1 MRRRGSRLG
10 ARRCPTTAVPN
21 SGVTKV
27 TVKSTHLP
35 VDKKQPPHIQMENDP
50 IHPPHPASGPHLPEK
65 DPTIM
70 TTSTSTPTPRR
81 TKFRRG
87 SALAAIA
94 CTVGVSAGSAVLGA
108 APAQAL
114 SSFAGCSFNVA
125 KVDGVTGLPL
135 AGASFKVATADGS
148 AKLLTPAQALQVST
162 QFAALVAP
170 YQALVDADNSGVGVS
185 SYGYL
190 KDDANGATP
199 AQKVFDVQAS
209 IDILAARDAETQAH
223 PIPSSAAAGFDTS
236 AVMAFDQAIHIQLA
250 AERAYVAGG
259 GSAPVST
266 IAPAPA
272 ADRVNY
278 PKPALEAAIARS
290 RMIIVQQ
297 ALPAP
302 IAAQLAAIKAPFEV
316 TSLTGPTQANGILG
330 IEPAIL
336 AGGSGDPATVAVDS
350 GPTVGGTTVPITITE
365 TVAPQGFALDTS
377 PQTLPVGFDSCA
389 PLSAAPPAPGSPAWT
404 VTKAHVGNGFVVT
417 ATLRDAVAAV
427 VVPPVVTP
435 PVTTPPV
442 TTPPVIPPV
451 VVPPVVTP
459 PVTTPPV
466 IPPVVTTP
474 PVVVVPPVVTT
485 PPVVVPVV
493 PVVPAPVVTPAP
505 VVVPV
510 IPAPGV
516 AIAVPVAP
524 APASAP
530 STTRVAPPRGVD
542 AGMAPAADSSSSSG
556 QRLRVALLGLT
567 GLAGAGGLFARR
579 RS

>member
-1 MRRRGSRLG
+1 
-10 ARRCPTTAVPN
+10 
-21 SGVTKV
+21 
-27 TVKSTHLP
+27 
-35 VDKKQPPHIQMENDP
+35 
-50 IHPPHPASGPHLPEK
+50 
-65 DPTIM
+65 M
-70 TTSTSTPTPRR
+70 TTSTSTPSR
-81 TKFRRG
+81 TKIRRG

-114 SSFAGCSFNVA
+114 SSFAGCSFNVV

-148 AKLLTPAQALQVST
+148 AKLLTPAQALQVSN
-162 QFAALVAP
+162 QFAVLVAPP

-199 AQKVFDVQAS
+199 AQKVFDVQSS

-250 AERAYVAGG
+250 AERAYVAAGG
-259 GSAPVST
+259 TAPVST
-266 IAPAPA
+266 ITPAPA

-302 IAAQLAAIKAPFEV
+302 IAAQLAKIKAPFEV
-316 TSLTGPTQANGILG
+316 ASLTGPTQANGILG

-404 VTKAHVGNGFVVT
+404 VTKAQVDNGFVVT

-427 VVPPVVTP
+427 VVPPVVIP
-435 PVTTPPV
+435 PVTTPPVVPPVV

-451 VVPPVVTP
+451 
-459 PVTTPPV
+459 TTPP
-466 IPPVVTTP
+466 
-474 PVVVVPPVVTT
+474 VVPPVVTT
-485 PPVVVPVV
+485 PPVVPPVVTTPPVIPPVTTPPVV
-493 PVVPAPVVTPAP
+493 PPVVTTPPAVTPVTPVPVVTPP
-505 VVVPV
+505 VAVPV
-510 IPAPGV
+510 TPAPGV
-516 AIAVPVAP
+516 AITAPVTP
-524 APASAP
+524 APQVARVA
-530 STTRVAPPRGVD
+530 RVAPPRGVD
-542 AGMAPAADSSSSSG
+542 AGLAAADSSTGSG
-556 QRLRVALLGLT
+556 QRVLGALLGLS
-567 GLAGAGGLFARR
+567 GLAVAGGLFARR
-579 RS
+579 RRS

>member
-1 MRRRGSRLG
+1 M
-10 ARRCPTTAVPN
+10 
-21 SGVTKV
+21 
-27 TVKSTHLP
+27 
-35 VDKKQPPHIQMENDP
+35 
-50 IHPPHPASGPHLPEK
+50 
-65 DPTIM
+65 
-70 TTSTSTPTPRR
+70 TSTSTPTPTRSPV
-81 TKFRRG
+81 RRG
-87 SALAAIA
+87 TALAVATLIA
-94 CTVGVSAGSAVLGA
+94 AGTGSAVLGA

-114 SSFAGCSFNVA
+114 SSFSGCTFQVA

-148 AKLLTPAQALQVST
+148 AKLLTPAQALQVSN
-162 QFAALVAP
+162 QFAVLVAP

-199 AQKVFDVQAS
+199 AQKVFDVQSS

-236 AVMAFDQAIHIQLA
+236 AVMAFDQAIRIQLA
-250 AERAYVAGG
+250 AERAYVAAGG
-259 GSAPVST
+259 TAPVST
-266 IAPAPA
+266 ITPAPA
-272 ADRVNY
+272 ADRVNF

-297 ALPAP
+297 NLPAP

-316 TSLTGPTQANGILG
+316 ASLTGPTQANGTLG

-336 AGGSGDPATVAVDS
+336 AGGSSDPATVAVDS

-404 VTKAHVGNGFVVT
+404 VTKAQVGDGFVVT
-417 ATLRDAVAAV
+417 ATLRDAIAA
-427 VVPPVVTP
+427 
-435 PVTTPPV
+435 
-442 TTPPVIPPV
+442 V

-474 PVVVVPPVVTT
+474 PVIPPVVTTPPVIPPVVTTPPVIPPVVTTPPVIPPVVTTPPVIPPVVTPVVPAPVVTPVVPAPVVTPPVVVVPPVVTT
-485 PPVVVPVV
+485 PAPVVTPVIPAPVAVPVI
-493 PVVPAPVVTPAP
+493 PAPVVT
-505 VVVPV
+505 
-510 IPAPGV
+510 PAPGV

-524 APASAP
+524 APQVA
-530 STTRVAPPRGVD
+530 RVALPRGVD
-542 AGMAPAADSSSSSG
+542 AGLAAESSSG
-556 QRLRVALLGLT
+556 SGQRILGALLGLT
-567 GLAGAGGLFARR
+567 GLTAAGGLIARR
-579 RS
+579 RRRQS

>member
-1 MRRRGSRLG
+1 
-10 ARRCPTTAVPN
+10 
-21 SGVTKV
+21 
-27 TVKSTHLP
+27 
-35 VDKKQPPHIQMENDP
+35 
-50 IHPPHPASGPHLPEK
+50 
-65 DPTIM
+65 M

-81 TKFRRG
+81 TKIRRG

-135 AGASFKVATADGS
+135 AGTSFRVATQDGS
-148 AKLLTPAQALQVST
+148 AKLLSPAQALQVST

-236 AVMAFDQAIHIQLA
+236 AVMAFDQAVRIQLA
-250 AERAYVAGG
+250 AERAYVAAGG
-259 GSAPVST
+259 TAPVST

-316 TSLTGPTQANGILG
+316 ASLTGPTQANGVLG

-404 VTKAHVGNGFVVT
+404 VTKAQVDNGFVVT

-427 VVPPVVTP
+427 VVPPVVVP

-442 TTPPVIPPV
+442 
-451 VVPPVVTP
+451 VPPV
-459 PVTTPPV
+459 VTTPPV
-466 IPPVVTTP
+466 IPPVVTPPVVTP
-474 PVVVVPPVVTT
+474 PVAVVPPVVTT
-485 PPVVVPVV
+485 PPVVT

-505 VVVPV
+505 APVVVPV
-510 IPAPGV
+510 IPAPVVTPAPAPV
-516 AIAVPVAP
+516 AIAVIPAPVVTPAP
-524 APASAP
+524 APQVA
-530 STTRVAPPRGVD
+530 RVAPPRGVD
-542 AGMAPAADSSSSSG
+542 AGLAPASSDTSTGTG
-556 QRLRVALLGLT
+556 QRILGGILGLT
-567 GLAGAGGLFARR
+567 GLAAAGGILARR
-579 RS
+579 RRQG